1 MTSAHGYDCVPYAHK
16 ITCFAFWPY
25 MNIPNFLTLTRIV
38 LVPFLVILF
47 YLPFSWSYLACAG
60 IFAFAAATD
69 WFDGYLARRLNQS
82 TPFGAFFDPVA
93 DKIMV
98 ATALCLLI
106 DEFRVFWMTVPAL
119 IIIGR
124 EIVISALREWMA
136 ELGKRTSVA
145 VSMIGKAK
153 TTAQMVAITLLLLS
167 PVPIDSW
174 IGLTGIVLLYISA
187 FLTLWSMY
195 VYLKAAWPALTPF
208 NNPD

>member
-1 MTSAHGYDCVPYAHK
+1 
-16 ITCFAFWPY
+16 
-25 MNIPNFLTLTRIV
+25 MNVPNFLTLTRIV
-38 LVPFLVILF
+38 LVPFLVVIF
-47 YLPFSWSYLACAG
+47 YLPFEWSYLACAG

-69 WFDGYLARRLNQS
+69 WFDGYLARRLNQT

-106 DEFRVFWMTVPAL
+106 DEFRAFWMTVPAL

-153 TTAQMVAITLLLLS
+153 TMAQMAAITLLLLS
-167 PVPIDSW
+167 PVPVDSW
-174 IGLTGIVLLYISA
+174 IGLLGIVLLYLSA
-187 FLTLWSMY
+187 ILTLWSMY
-195 VYLKAAWPALTPF
+195 IYLKAAWPDLSPF
-208 NNPD
+208 NQPD